1 MLARRLTLTLAVSTV
16 LTGLSASGEANAQ
29 QATLER
35 IKRVGEIRVC
45 LDQNN
50 LPYSSDKPETPG
62 FDTEL
67 AQEIA
72 KGIGVKLVPFW
83 YATNVGKRAL
93 RQLHGENNCDFFPGL
108 PHEDSFEDNN
118 FKVGLSKPYYVGGF
132 ATLARSDAPAT
143 ILADTKKK
151 GVGVQLGTFSDFKLF
166 DKGFERKLY
175 KSTEELADAVEHKEI
190 DAAVV
195 TAPEGAWL
203 VKSKSKALKVLPN
216 TEKEFLFP
224 MSVGVRKADK
234 DLLAAIDDV
243 IAKLDSS
250 GKMTEILAKYGMVR
264 LYDNAGA
271 APAAA
276 APAAEKKAEA
286 APEKKAEAAP
296 AAAPAPEAK
305 AEAAAAPA
313 GDAKAELRNYS
324 AEIAVME
331 GHEPTKFAPGEDPGP
346 DWHGL
351 AINPEFSVDTTS
363 VADFPNDA
371 KSVNQ
376 GRKLYKQA
384 CYKCHGNNGI
394 QGGGVI
400 PDVRAF
406 ASKNDHYA
414 MFAVV
419 QAGRPDRGM
428 PAWNDY
434 LTEDE
439 IKQIIVYVK
448 ALHWPKKK

>member
-1 MLARRLTLTLAVSTV
+1 MLARRLPKSLVAASV
-16 LTGLSASGEANAQ
+16 LTGLFACSVANAQ

-35 IKRVGEIRVC
+35 VKRMGEIRVC

-93 RQLHGENNCDFFPGL
+93 RQMHGENNCDFFPGL
-108 PHEDSFEDNN
+108 PHDDSFEDSN

-132 ATLARSDAPAT
+132 TTIARADAPDT

-151 GVGVQLGTFSDFKLF
+151 GVGVQLGTLADFRLF

-175 KSTEELADAVEHKEI
+175 KNTEELADAVEHKDI

-195 TAPEGAWL
+195 PAPEGAWL
-203 VKSKSKALKVLPN
+203 VKSKGKNLKILAN

-224 MSVGVRKADK
+224 MSVGTRKADK
-234 DLLAAIDDV
+234 DLLAEINNVLD
-243 IAKLDSS
+243 KLESS
-250 GKMTEILAKYGMVR
+250 GRMTEILAKYGMVR
-264 LYDNAGA
+264 LYDNAGPA
-271 APAAA
+271 PAPAAA
-276 APAAEKKAEA
+276 AP

-296 AAAPAPEAK
+296 AAPAPAAAPAPEKK
-305 AEAAAAPA
+305 AEAAPATAAAISPEAA
-313 GDAKAELRNYS
+313 GK
-324 AEIAVME
+324 
-331 GHEPTKFAPGEDPGP
+331 TFAPGEDPGA
-346 DWHGL
+346 DMHGI
-351 AINPEFSVDTTS
+351 AMNPEFMVDPKH
-363 VADFPNDA
+363 VDDFPSDYA
-371 KSVNQ
+371 TVDK

-384 CYKCHGNNGI
+384 CYKCHGPNGVS
-394 QGGGVI
+394 GGTI
-400 PDVRAF
+400 PDLRKF
-406 ASKNDHYA
+406 AADHDHYE

-419 QAGRPDRGM
+419 QGGRMDKGM

-434 LTEDE
+434 LTEEE

-448 ALHWPKKK
+448 ALHKK